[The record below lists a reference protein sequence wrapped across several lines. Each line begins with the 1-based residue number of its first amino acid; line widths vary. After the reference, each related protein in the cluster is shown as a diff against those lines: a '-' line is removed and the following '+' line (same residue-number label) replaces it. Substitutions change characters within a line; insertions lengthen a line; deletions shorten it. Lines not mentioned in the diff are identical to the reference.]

1 MFQSSTRPQ
10 PDVVRTGRSWPGG
23 GLGADGLFVY
33 ESIKAEG
40 PQCAVSCQLVLSR
53 FHDYISLFIAPVY
66 EFQWLI
72 QVEDAQKQ
80 MPRCCCP
87 PPAPGTAAAPAPPAT
102 RVVEPASWTEG
113 CRMAGHAVEFQKRQ
127 ALEGVVG
134 GAGGRVLPR

>member
-33 ESIKAEG
+33 ERIKAEG

-80 MPRCCCP
+80 M
-87 PPAPGTAAAPAPPAT
+87 
-102 RVVEPASWTEG
+102 ETE
-113 CRMAGHAVEFQKRQ
+113 RREHQAENEAWESQKQ
-127 ALEGVVG
+127 
-134 GAGGRVLPR
+134 VLR